1 MNDRDK
7 LYVVHIAEAVERIR
21 RFTETGRAAFMAD
34 DMIQSAVVR
43 QIEIIGEAARNLSSE
58 LKSDEHSVP
67 WRKIIGTRDRLIHG
81 YAEVNLDGVWAIVE
95 RDLAEL
101 DHEVKR
107 ILGQV

>member
-1 MNDRDK
+1 MNERDK
-7 LYVVHIAEAVERIR
+7 LYVVHIAEAIERIR
-21 RFTETGRAAFMAD
+21 RYTAAGRAAFMED

-58 LKSDEHSVP
+58 LRSDEQAVP

-81 YAEVNLDGVWAIVE
+81 YSEVNLDAVWAIVE

-101 DHEVKR
+101 DREVKR
-107 ILGQV
+107 ILGQA

>member
-1 MNDRDK
+1 MNERDK
-7 LYVVHIAEAVERIR
+7 LYVVHIAESIERIR
-21 RFTETGRAAFMAD
+21 RYTAAGRATFMAD

-58 LKSDEHSVP
+58 LRSDEQAVP

-81 YAEVNLDGVWAIVE
+81 YSEVNLDAVWAIVE

-101 DHEVKR
+101 DREVKR
-107 ILGQV
+107 ILGQS

>member
-7 LYVVHIAEAVERIR
+7 LYVVHIAEAIERIG
-21 RFTETGRAAFMAD
+21 RFTATGRAAFMAD

-58 LKSDEHSVP
+58 LKSDEHAVP

-81 YAEVNLDGVWAIVE
+81 YSEVNLDAVWVIVE

-101 DHEVKR
+101 DREVKR
-107 ILGQV
+107 ILGQS

>member
-1 MNDRDK
+1 MNDRDN
-7 LYVVHIAEAVERIR
+7 LYVVHIAEAIERIH
-21 RFTETGRAAFMAD
+21 RFTAAGRAAFMAD

-58 LKSDEHSVP
+58 LKSDEHAVP

-81 YAEVNLDGVWAIVE
+81 YSEVNLDAVWVIVE

-107 ILGQV
+107 ILGQS